1 MDCDPCDATELLSQ
15 PIASNSSGGGGG
27 GGGST
32 ADLQALAL
40 SSLPQLPD
48 PSCGFRPGETPYQDT
63 LPEEPL
69 HLNQAYMT
77 SQMSDLGMTMASE
90 VQNPPGREVVNSMMD
105 G

>member
-1 MDCDPCDATELLSQ
+1 MNCDPCDATELLSQ
-15 PIASNSSGGGGG
+15 PITSN
-27 GGGST
+27 ST

-48 PSCGFRPGETPYQDT
+48 PSCGFRPEETPYQDT

-69 HLNQAYMT
+69 HLNQAFMT
-77 SQMSDLGMTMASE
+77 SQMSDIGMAMASE
-90 VQNPPGREVVNSMMD
+90 VQNPPGGEVVNSMMD